1 MSWLH
6 QGVRLAYRRKRK
18 WFPRYCLSAA
28 SPALARLKARILEWL
43 LSEVGEVRG
52 QRMVVDTIDTLQLRR
67 RRYYDRYATA
77 LFERIL
83 RPNQAAVDAGANVG
97 YFTLL
102 YAQTVGPDGHVYAFE
117 PHPTNY
123 WILQR
128 NIELNGYPNVTAV
141 QAVVA
146 DRPGTAR
153 LFLSPNNEGDHRAYD
168 PGDGRS
174 SVTVPQV
181 TFDDYLAGRRVD
193 FIKTDLQGFEAR
205 ALRGALKLL
214 SSAVSLSLYLE
225 WWPQGITEAGDDCSV
240 MYEMLVD
247 CGFRVYDVNQH
258 EECVKPVTLSELV
271 VRYGSAAR
279 PIGNILALKGVEL
292 P

>member
-18 WFPRYCLSAA
+18 WFPRCCLSAA
-28 SPALARLKARILEWL
+28 SPGLARLRARMLEWL
-43 LSEVGEVRG
+43 LSEVGQVRG
-52 QRMVVDTIDTLQLRR
+52 QRMVVDAIDTLQLRR

-83 RPNQAAVDAGANVG
+83 RPNQVAVDAGANVG

-128 NIELNGYPNVTAV
+128 NIELNGYRNVTAV

-153 LFLSPNNEGDHRAYD
+153 LFLSPTNEGDHRAYD
-168 PGDGRS
+168 PGDGRN

-225 WWPQGITEAGDDCSV
+225 WCPQLIAEAGDDCSV
-240 MYEMLVD
+240 MYQMLVD
-247 CGFRVYDVNQH
+247 CGFRVYDVNEH
-258 EECVKPVTLSELV
+258 EERVKPVTLSELV
-271 VRYGSAAR
+271 VLYGSAAR
-279 PIGNILALKGVEL
+279 LAGNILALKGVEL

>member
-18 WFPRYCLSAA
+18 WFPRLSLSAR
-28 SPALARLKARILEWL
+28 SPALAKLRAKMLEWL

-52 QRMVVDTIDTLQLRR
+52 QRMVVDAIDTLQLRR

-83 RPNQAAVDAGANVG
+83 RPNQVAVDAGANVG

-102 YAQTVGPDGHVYAFE
+102 YAQTVGPGGHVYAFE

-128 NIELNGYPNVTAV
+128 NIELNGYRNVTAV

-146 DRPGTAR
+146 DQPGTAR

-168 PGDGRS
+168 PGDARS
-174 SVTVPQV
+174 SVPVPQV
-181 TFDDYLAGRRVD
+181 TLDNYLAGRRVD
-193 FIKTDLQGFEAR
+193 FIKTDLQGYEAR

-214 SSAVSLSLYLE
+214 SSAVSLSVYLE
-225 WWPQGITEAGDDCSV
+225 WWPQGIKEAGGDCSV
-240 MYEMLVD
+240 IYGMLID
-247 CGFRVYDVNQH
+247 CGFRVFDVNDQDQS
-258 EECVKPVTLSELV
+258 VKPATLSELQA
-271 VRYGSAAR
+271 RYGSQER
-279 PIGNILALKGVEL
+279 PVGNILALKGVEL